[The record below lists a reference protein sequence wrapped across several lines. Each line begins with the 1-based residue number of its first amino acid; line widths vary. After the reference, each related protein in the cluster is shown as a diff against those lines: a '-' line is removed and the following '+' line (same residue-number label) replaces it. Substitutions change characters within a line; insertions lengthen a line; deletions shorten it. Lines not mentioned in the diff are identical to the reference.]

1 MYFILKSLN
10 ALMNVSMG
18 CYIYTQAWRR
28 SSCSPYLL
36 SSTTYKLCQ
45 NWEYNYHVTYADFPS
60 RLPTESTSVT
70 GNKTI
75 QTGSVEK
82 EKRQTNGKAASVIS
96 LVCEPES
103 VYRQTVLWSWDGV
116 RLYWGRGAMSTRRH
130 HVVNEQLTIN
140 SWLPIRLSSL
150 NSRLIV
156 ATLAIQTVNLKLP
169 NSLRWKL

>member
-1 MYFILKSLN
+1 MPLWTSWWGAISTLKLGGEVHV
-10 ALMNVSMG
+10 LH
-18 CYIYTQAWRR
+18 I
-28 SSCSPYLL
+28 CSHLEHINY
-36 SSTTYKLCQ
+36 CQ
-45 NWEYNYHVTYADFPS
+45 NWEYNYHVTYADFPSLTS

-103 VYRQTVLWSWDGV
+103 VYRQTVLWSCDGV
-116 RLYWGRGAMSTRRH
+116 RLYCGRGAMSTRRH

-150 NSRLIV
+150 NSWLIV
-156 ATLAIQTVNLKLP
+156 ATLAI
-169 NSLRWKL
+169 